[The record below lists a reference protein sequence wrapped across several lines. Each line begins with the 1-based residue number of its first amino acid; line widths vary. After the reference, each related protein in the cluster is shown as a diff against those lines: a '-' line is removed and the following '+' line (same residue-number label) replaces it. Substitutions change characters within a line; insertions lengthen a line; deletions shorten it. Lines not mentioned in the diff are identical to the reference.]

1 MDLLLCDKVAI
12 VTGAASGI
20 GRAGAQLMAEAGAT
34 VVVADINRE
43 GGEAVAAAITEAG
56 GAAVFSH
63 FDVCDV
69 QSVQA
74 LVNGTIARYGRIDVL
89 FHNAVSVPL
98 VNKQDNR
105 ATDLDDEVWDRII
118 GMVLTGT
125 YYCAKYVG
133 RQMLKQ
139 GSGSMVLTAT
149 IDALIGQAGIDA
161 YTAAK
166 GGVVSLTRSLAAGI
180 SPEGVRVNAICPGFV
195 ETPHQASFLDV
206 PEERAKI
213 EAMHLLPV
221 LQPEDIAHFAVF
233 LASDKARY
241 MTGGI
246 HVVDSGYTAFKGTMA
261 LKSTISL

>member
-1 MDLLLCDKVAI
+1 MGLLDRKVAI

-20 GRAGAQLMAEAGAT
+20 GRAGARLMAEAGAT

-43 GGEAVAAAITEAG
+43 GGEAVAKAINEAG
-56 GAAVFSH
+56 DAAAFIH

-69 QSVQA
+69 ESVQA
-74 LVNGTIARYGRIDVL
+74 LVNDTIARHGRIDVL

-105 ATDLDDEVWDRII
+105 ATDLDDAIWDRII

-149 IDALIGQAGIDA
+149 TDALVGQAGIDA

-195 ETPHQASFLDV
+195 ETPHQAGFLDV

-213 EAMHLLPV
+213 EAMHLMPV
-221 LQPEDIAHFAVF
+221 LKPEDIAHFAVF

-261 LKSTISL
+261 LKSTIVL

>member
-1 MDLLLCDKVAI
+1 MGLLDDKIAI

-20 GRAGAQLMAEAGAT
+20 GRAGARLMAEAGAT
-34 VVVADINRE
+34 VVVADIDE
-43 GGEAVAAAITEAG
+43 AGGETVAAAIAEGG

-69 QSVQA
+69 SSVQD
-74 LVNGTIARYGRIDVL
+74 LVAGTVARFGRIDVL

-98 VNKQDNR
+98 VNKHDNR
-105 ATDLDDEVWDRII
+105 ATELDDAIWDRII

-133 RQMLKQ
+133 RQMLQQ

-149 IDALIGQAGIDA
+149 TDALIGQAGIDA

-195 ETPHQASFLDV
+195 NTPHQAAFLEV
-206 PEERAKI
+206 PEERAKL
-213 EAMHLLPV
+213 EAMHLMPILD
-221 LQPEDIAHFAVF
+221 PEDIAHFAVF

-261 LKSTISL
+261 LQSTIRL